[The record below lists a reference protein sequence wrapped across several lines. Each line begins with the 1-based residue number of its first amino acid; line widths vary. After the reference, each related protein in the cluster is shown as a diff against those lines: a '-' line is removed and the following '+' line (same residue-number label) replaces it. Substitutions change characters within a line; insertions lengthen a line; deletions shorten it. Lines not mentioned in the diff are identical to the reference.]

1 MMMMEFSVLVTL
13 LALAQFVWF
22 GIQVGQAR
30 AREGVSAPAM
40 SGSEL
45 FERRNRVHYNTME
58 QLIVFIPSLWA
69 FTFYMSALVGPAVGV
84 VYLIGRFIYAAAYVK
99 DPSSRGVGFG
109 LTFAPIVILLGGGFI
124 GALLRLF

>member
-1 MMMMEFSVLVTL
+1 MMEFSALVTL

-22 GIQVGQAR
+22 GVQVGQAR
-30 AREGVSAPAM
+30 ARDGVSAPAM

-69 FTFYMSALVGPAVGV
+69 FSFYINALIGPAVGLFYIV
-84 VYLIGRFIYAAAYVK
+84 GRFIYATAYVK
-99 DPSSRGVGFG
+99 DPASRGVGFG
-109 LTFAPIVILLGGGFI
+109 LTFASIIILLVGGLI
-124 GALLRLF
+124 GILLRLL